1 MAKLIATVENLDEVT
16 VQQLPGE
23 GEWSAIETLAHVAE
37 LVPFWAQRAGQI
49 ADGTL
54 GDRPYER
61 SPEESSQRN
70 AAIAEHGRDGLA
82 VMVRRLQSSAT
93 DATPILRQIPD
104 QGWGKTAHYEPGSES
119 QTVSEIVTQRIV
131 RHVQAHTRQAAQA
144 ARGDQSV

>member
-37 LVPFWAQRAGQI
+37 SVPFWAQRAGQI

-93 DATPILRQIPD
+93 DATAILRQIPD